1 MIVKSLDEDQKKI
14 CLRIWV
20 NNEEL
25 IGPEVPYFSSI
36 EGQ

>member
-1 MIVKSLDEDQKKI
+1 MGVMPLDVDKD